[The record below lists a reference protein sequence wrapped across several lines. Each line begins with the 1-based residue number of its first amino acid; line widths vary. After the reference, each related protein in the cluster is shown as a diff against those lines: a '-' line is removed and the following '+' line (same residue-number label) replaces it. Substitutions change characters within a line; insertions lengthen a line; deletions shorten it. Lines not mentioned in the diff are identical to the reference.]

1 MRATVFLFETALIK
15 KMRPA
20 IKRRRL
26 MFPKAT
32 LNDSMIQK
40 LTRKR
45 VQFFFFNSNSKEPFC
60 AAIDFGHLEWARP
73 LTFRQPSFFL
83 KLPRSGG
90 EPGIFLICVYFLSQ
104 AAPALD
110 HLATAPPTGSHLE
123 NLNSLQWTRW
133 YLAER
138 LFMPILCTLGSVCP
152 FAAQLSKAFY
162 W

>member
-1 MRATVFLFETALIK
+1 
-15 KMRPA
+15 MRPA

-73 LTFRQPSFFL
+73 LTVRQPSFF
-83 KLPRSGG
+83 KVAQVGG
-90 EPGIFLICVYFLSQ
+90 RTWDLFDLCLFSLTSS
-104 AAPALD
+104 ALD
-110 HLATAPPTGSHLE
+110 HLVTAPPTGSHLE